1 MERSALLPILGAAG
15 ALALVVGFYTLVQR
29 NASRLAEIK
38 PALTEE
44 QKTYL
49 PDIVVSDARVSAA
62 RNLVGDRVVYLDAR
76 VTNRGRRTVGRLDL
90 ELEFHDVLSQVVL
103 RETAHPVT
111 ARSVPLKPGETRAF
125 QLAFEHLP
133 ADWNQIPPTINSCY
147 LSF

>member
-15 ALALVVGFYTLVQR
+15 ALALVVGLYTLVQR

-49 PDIVVSDARVSAA
+49 PNIVVSDARVSAA
-62 RNLVGDRVVYLDAR
+62 RNLVGDRVIYLDAQ
-76 VTNRGRRTVGRLDL
+76 VTNRGRTTVGRLDL
-90 ELEFHDVLSQVVL
+90 ELEFHDVLGQVVL
-103 RETAHPVT
+103 RETAHPVR
-111 ARSVPLKPGETRAF
+111 ARSAPLKPGETRAF

-133 ADWNQIPPTINSCY
+133 ADWNQISPPITASY
-147 LSF
+147 VSF